1 MCIEISR
8 EIGNNGNSHFTSSH
22 LRSPQLLS
30 GSYKTKK
37 MSFTVGSWFLKKNVS
52 LLRGK
57 MIDVSLLS
65 IENRSLSTWE
75 NHKFHFNNERLPI
88 LLTISKCFYQDFT
101 VNLYTCFLR
110 LNLSSVF
117 LLLKKQY
124 IYIERWGR
132 SGYLFLEC
140 IHIYNGLSPHFRHM
154 SVKQI
159 SS

>member
-1 MCIEISR
+1 MEI
-8 EIGNNGNSHFTSSH
+8 HTS
-22 LRSPQLLS
+22 LLPTYVPHS
-30 GSYKTKK
+30 CYQDHIKPRRWVLLLVVD
-37 MSFTVGSWFLKKNVS
+37 FWKKNVS